1 MYSDQQSILQ
11 DTVLKS
17 LSIKNYALIDSLEID
32 FYSELNILTGETGAG
47 KSILLGAIGLLIG
60 QRAETNVLR
69 DKNEKCSAEG
79 VFDIRNYKLQNFFT
93 ENELDYEDTTI
104 LRREITPQG
113 KSRAFIND
121 TPVNVK
127 VLHDLGLKLID
138 IHSQHQNLELNE
150 KHYQLQIVDLVAGN
164 GDLLKL
170 YSADFKNYLLLQE
183 KLNDT
188 LSLASQAKKDLD
200 YYQFQYNQLAEA
212 KLKADEQTEL
222 ELLLE
227 KLTHA
232 EEIKTV
238 FGQIY
243 QTLSEEERPVL
254 LLLKDSLNSLS
265 KLKEVL
271 PEANQISGRLES
283 VYFELKDI
291 ADESFSIEER
301 TENDPEMI
309 EKVNLRLD
317 LLYSLQQKHRV
328 KSVAEL
334 LDIQAEFEAKIQ
346 LVNSYDQDIER
357 LQNEISALK
366 KTLEEQAAKI
376 SKKRQSVAK
385 SIGDKIV
392 DILQSI
398 GIPNAQLNLKFNKL
412 NQLNST
418 GFDEVNFMFSANK
431 SQELQ
436 EIGRIASGGEMSRV
450 MLAIK
455 TLITD
460 ARSLP
465 TIIFDEI
472 DTGVSGEVAVKMGQI
487 LEQMA
492 QTVQVLNITHL
503 PQIAAKGEHH
513 FKVYKYDQNEQTF
526 TAIKELTESER
537 IEEIAQML
545 GGENYSAITMK
556 AAKELLG

>member
-1 MYSDQQSILQ
+1 M
-11 DTVLKS
+11 LKS

-60 QRAETNVLR
+60 QRADTNVLR

-79 VFDIRNYKLQNFFT
+79 TFDIRNYKLQSFFT
-93 ENELDYEDTTI
+93 ENELDYDDVTI

-150 KHYQLQIVDLVAGN
+150 KHYQLQIVDLVASN
-164 GDLLKL
+164 ADLLKS
-170 YSADFKNYLLLQE
+170 YSADYRSYLSVQE
-183 KLNDT
+183 QLGET
-188 LSLASQAKKDLD
+188 LSLAEQAKKDLD
-200 YYQFQYNQLAEA
+200 YYQFQYAQLADA

-222 ELLLE
+222 ELSLE

-232 EEIKTV
+232 DEIKTV
-238 FGQIY
+238 FGQVY
-243 QTLSEEERPVL
+243 QTLSEEERSVL
-254 LLLKDSLNSLS
+254 LILKDNLNSVA

-271 PEANQISGRLES
+271 PEAGQLFERLES
-283 VYFELKDI
+283 VYLELKDM
-291 ADESFSIEER
+291 ADESFSIAER

-309 EKVNLRLD
+309 EKVNQRLD
-317 LLYSLQQKHRV
+317 LIYSLQQKHRV
-328 KSVAEL
+328 KTVAEL
-334 LDIQAEFEAKIQ
+334 LEIQADFEAKIL
-346 LVNSYDQDIER
+346 LVSSYDQEIER
-357 LQNEISALK
+357 LRHEIEALK
-366 KTLEEQAAKI
+366 KTLEEQAEKI
-376 SKKRQSVAK
+376 SKKRHAVAK
-385 SIGDKIV
+385 PIGDKIV
-392 DILQSI
+392 EVLQTI
-398 GIPNAQLNLKFNKL
+398 GIPNAQLQLKFNKL
-412 NQLNST
+412 LLLNAS
-418 GFDEVNFMFSANK
+418 GHDEVNFMFSANK
-431 SQELQ
+431 NQELQ

-460 ARSLP
+460 VRALP

-503 PQIAAKGEHH
+503 PQIAAKGKHH
-513 FKVYKYDQNEQTF
+513 FKVYKYDKNEQTF
-526 TAIKELTESER
+526 TSIKELTENER

-545 GGENYSAITMK
+545 GGENYSATTMK

>member
-1 MYSDQQSILQ
+1 
-11 DTVLKS
+11 
-17 LSIKNYALIDSLEID
+17 LIDSLNIN
-32 FYSELNILTGETGAG
+32 FFSELNILTGETGAG

-79 VFDIRNYKLQNFFT
+79 IFDIKNYNLQRFFT
-93 ENELDYEDTTI
+93 QNELDYDDITI

-164 GDLLKL
+164 GELLKN
-170 YSADFKNYLLLQE
+170 YSSKYRNYLTLQE
-183 KLNDT
+183 QLTKT
-188 LSLASQAKKDLD
+188 LTLADQAKKDLD
-200 YYQFQYNQLAEA
+200 YYQFQFTQLADA
-212 KLKADEQTEL
+212 KLKAEEQSEL
-222 ELLLE
+222 ELSLE
-227 KLTHA
+227 KLNHA

-238 FGQIY
+238 FGQAY
-243 QTLSEEERPVL
+243 QTLSEEERSVL
-254 LLLKDSLNSLS
+254 TVVKDNLNSIA
-265 KLKEVL
+265 KLQDIL
-271 PEANQISGRLES
+271 PEANQLFNRLES
-283 VYFELKDI
+283 VYLELKDI
-291 ADESFSIEER
+291 ADESFSIEDR

-309 EKVNLRLD
+309 EKVNQRLD
-317 LLYSLQQKHRV
+317 LIYSLQQKHRV
-328 KSVAEL
+328 KTVAEL
-334 LDIQAEFEAKIQ
+334 LEIQADLEAKIQ
-346 LVNSYDQDIER
+346 LVSSYDQDIER
-357 LQNEISALK
+357 LQNEIEGSK
-366 KTLEEQAAKI
+366 KILEELAGKI
-376 SKKRQSVAK
+376 SAKRKSVTQN
-385 SIGDKIV
+385 IETRIV
-392 DILQSI
+392 EVLQNI
-398 GIPNAQLNLKFNKL
+398 GIPNAQLQLKFNKL
-412 NQLNST
+412 EQLNST
-418 GFDEVNFMFSANK
+418 GADEVSFMFSANK

-436 EIGRIASGGEMSRV
+436 EIGRIASGGEMSRL

-455 TLITD
+455 TLVAD
-460 ARSLP
+460 ARQLP

-487 LEQMA
+487 LKQLA

-503 PQIAAKGEHH
+503 PQIAAKGKHH
-513 FKVYKYDQNEQTF
+513 YKVYKYDQNEQTY
-526 TAIKELTESER
+526 TSIKELTENER

-545 GGENYSAITMK
+545 GGENYSATTMK

>member
-1 MYSDQQSILQ
+1 M
-11 DTVLKS
+11 LKS

-60 QRAETNVLR
+60 QRADTNVLR
-69 DKNEKCSAEG
+69 DKTEKCSAEG
-79 VFDIRNYKLQNFFT
+79 TFDIRNYRLQSFFT
-93 ENELDYEDTTI
+93 ENELDYDDITI

-150 KHYQLQIVDLVAGN
+150 KHYQLQIVDLVASN
-164 GDLLKL
+164 ADLLKS
-170 YSADFKNYLLLQE
+170 YSTDYRSYLSVQE
-183 KLNDT
+183 QLGKT
-188 LSLASQAKKDLD
+188 LSLAEQAKKDLD
-200 YYQFQYNQLAEA
+200 YYQFQYAQLADT
-212 KLKADEQTEL
+212 KLKAGEQNEL
-222 ELLLE
+222 ELSLE

-232 EEIKTV
+232 EEIKTA
-238 FGQIY
+238 FGQVY
-243 QTLSEEERPVL
+243 QILSEEERSVL
-254 LLLKDSLNSLS
+254 LILKDNLNSVS
-265 KLKEVL
+265 KLKDVL
-271 PEANQISGRLES
+271 PEAGQLFQRLES

-291 ADESFSIEER
+291 ADESFVIAER

-309 EKVNLRLD
+309 EKVNQRLD
-317 LLYSLQQKHRV
+317 LIYSLQQKHRV
-328 KSVAEL
+328 KTIAEL
-334 LDIQAEFEAKIQ
+334 LEIQADFEAKIQ
-346 LVNSYDQDIER
+346 LVSSYDQEIER
-357 LQNEISALK
+357 LRHEIEALK
-366 KTLEEQAAKI
+366 KSLEEQAEKI
-376 SKKRQSVAK
+376 SKKRHAVARQ
-385 SIGDKIV
+385 IGDKIV
-392 DILQSI
+392 EVLQSI
-398 GIPNAQLNLKFNKL
+398 GIPNAQLQLKFNKL
-412 NQLNST
+412 PQLNGS
-418 GFDEVNFMFSANK
+418 GHDELSFMFSANK
-431 SQELQ
+431 NQELQ

-460 ARSLP
+460 VRALP

-503 PQIAAKGEHH
+503 PQIAAKGKHH
-513 FKVYKYDQNEQTF
+513 FKVYKYDQSEQTF
-526 TAIKELTESER
+526 TSIKKLTDNER

-545 GGENYSAITMK
+545 GGENYSATTMK